1 MGHQSLKIAKDP
13 SKMWAHGITQFEY
26 TVADTLWYD
35 ISLIDCV
42 TMSADGQSVADA
54 SNCAGFEAGIR
65 VEATNGQCAV
75 AHLAP
80 GAFDPTQAYFV
91 WNNDLSTHSCQP
103 GQNTGDITMTL
114 CAGGAPP
121 MKKRVAGRI
130 EY

>member
-1 MGHQSLKIAKDP
+1 MHLPNPIANVGHRSSGTGITTPIPANSAPYTEPLMGHQSLKIAKDP

-42 TMSADGQSVADA
+42 TMGSDGKSVADG
-54 SNCAGFEAGIR
+54 SNCAGFEGGIR
-65 VEATNGQCAV
+65 LEATNGQCAV

-91 WNNDLSTHSCQP
+91 WNND
-103 GQNTGDITMTL
+103 
-114 CAGGAPP
+114 A
-121 MKKRVAGRI
+121 
-130 EY
+130 